1 MRIMISQPM
10 NGLTREEIESNRAR
24 VVEVLVSQGHEI
36 VDSYI
41 AEDTPPNS
49 NEGLLCL
56 GKSFVIMSSVD
67 AVFFMD
73 GFEKARGCWMEF
85 EACIKYGIPVLNIR

>member
-10 NGLTREEIESNRAR
+10 NGLTREEIESNRAK

-41 AEDTPPNS
+41 AEETPPNS

-56 GKSFVIMSSVD
+56 GKSFVIMSGVD
-67 AVFFMD
+67 AVFLWTALKKP
-73 GFEKARGCWMEF
+73 GVVGWNLRL
-85 EACIKYGIPVLNIR
+85 VLNTGFLF